1 MYSDD
6 KYLYMYGSVTVSAN
20 LFIDANNTKW
30 KIERYL
36 ETDYYI
42 IRNVDSATSKH
53 CLTAYGTTE
62 NSACRISQYTN
73 TPSDNQLWRF
83 TLLHDGSYAIQPKTA
98 LNTNYYLA
106 ASSDLTM
113 TYSLILSQY
122 NSNMTY
128 TYNWNPFAVG
138 NDVMLLEIEDFSH
151 DHLTGLSETLP
162 YLNSLGYYSFNF
174 LEIYVSSLS
183 KAQSQHTSIKSQIAT
198 DMENSRIFISRSHGD
213 FDENGTF
220 LRLWLESSYDSNSDD
235 IKIAALHA
243 TDIYDYENQTAKI
256 DLSECDIALFIGC
269 YTGYDAVYPLNIAA
283 VDAGADYAIGF
294 SDTIICGAAN
304 DWTREFFK
312 LYDLLYQQGEPIDYL
327 DIAGQI
333 QQKIDYSNEYE
344 SVETNLDS
352 CSIAYKNLP

>member
-1 MYSDD
+1 
-6 KYLYMYGSVTVSAN
+6 
-20 LFIDANNTKW
+20 
-30 KIERYL
+30 
-36 ETDYYI
+36 
-42 IRNVDSATSKH
+42 
-53 CLTAYGTTE
+53 
-62 NSACRISQYTN
+62 
-73 TPSDNQLWRF
+73 
-83 TLLHDGSYAIQPKTA
+83 
-98 LNTNYYLA
+98 
-106 ASSDLTM
+106 
-113 TYSLILSQY
+113 
-122 NSNMTY
+122 
-128 TYNWNPFAVG
+128 
-138 NDVMLLEIEDFSH
+138 
-151 DHLTGLSETLP
+151 
-162 YLNSLGYYSFNF
+162 
-174 LEIYVSSLS
+174 
-183 KAQSQHTSIKSQIAT
+183 
-198 DMENSRIFISRSHGD
+198 MENSRIFISRSHGD

-235 IKIAALHA
+235 IKIAALHE